1 MSVCGVRRVAL
12 AVGFECCSVCVWVWV
27 VVVCEAVKVV
37 FGAAIVEAADPGQPR

>member
-12 AVGFECCSVCVWVWV
+12 AVDFECCSVWV
-27 VVVCEAVKVV
+27 VGGGCVCEAVKVV

>member
-12 AVGFECCSVCVWVWV
+12 AVDFECCSVWV
-27 VVVCEAVKVV
+27 VGVCEAVKVV

>member
-1 MSVCGVRRVAL
+1 MVCVVLLLLLVLNVA
-12 AVGFECCSVCVWVWV
+12 VCVWVWV

>member
-1 MSVCGVRRVAL
+1 MVCVVLLLLLVLNVAVCVCGC
-12 AVGFECCSVCVWVWV
+12 GWV

>member
-1 MSVCGVRRVAL
+1 MVCVGLLLLLVLNVA
-12 AVGFECCSVCVWVWV
+12 VCVWVWV